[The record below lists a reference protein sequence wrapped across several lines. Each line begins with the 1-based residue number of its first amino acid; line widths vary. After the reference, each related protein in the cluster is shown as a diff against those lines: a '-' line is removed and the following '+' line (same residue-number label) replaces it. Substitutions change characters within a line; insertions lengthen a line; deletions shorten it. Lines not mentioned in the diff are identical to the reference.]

1 MKELEKSK
9 EKQKN
14 LENELNETKKNF
26 NVAKE
31 YNNKMQELTKEASQM
46 IKSSIDSR
54 EKMKE
59 EYDKAIKELVAK
71 YEKQIQIMKVI
82 IVEQNEKYEK
92 QLEQIKKEEDKKD
105 KNENTNENKETEK
118 KINEKNDIEEEQR
131 NKYLEKLKKDNTM
144 LLNQNSELKHMNEM
158 LLEKMKELPELNKRF
173 NELFETVKL
182 LKEENDLLKKS
193 MKDSKIMKM
202 LEQEQENEEEIEENE
217 KENDNN
223 KKNEKEN
230 DEDAKKLSNEEL
242 LVLESIL
249 KDIESGEDQKGDY
262 DINKLQ
268 ILENILKK
276 LENNKDGEE
285 EENKNEEEKN
295 NVEEDNN
302 NDEASDIKNKMLL
315 EAMLK
320 SLGNDKN
327 NEDLDINNTD
337 NKEKEKEQISNNR
350 IYNKKLLKGSPGS
363 INKKSENDDSK
374 NDINKMNKLNSAK
387 KNLNEED
394 KKSEDNEELEEEAE
408 EESEQNKI
416 NKNFNF
422 YKPTKGGMLCF
433 NLSKKEYSLITPD
446 RYEEFLKVFDPE
458 TIVQYNTLEGLF
470 IIPSNKSNQ
479 LFYYSSLKNTMNELF
494 NFTENHSGGC
504 LFIDNSTKNIL
515 AIGGDNS
522 KKVERFSIENGK
534 LEQLPELPEFISKM
548 TCIQIG
554 NKIYS
559 LFGIIK
565 DKKEIES
572 PLLCLDLDNSDKW
585 EEIKFENDAGF
596 KNIYGMS
603 CTNFND
609 NELLIIGGIIDDKY
623 PNDKL
628 MYYNFEKRK
637 LIKLD
642 NSLPESEDKNYIFTQ
657 NNQFNFFLDG
667 DIILYANIDNNNQIH
682 IIDNELHY
690 DLYLTPP
697 QIDNNKF

>member
-1 MKELEKSK
+1 
-9 EKQKN
+9 
-14 LENELNETKKNF
+14 
-26 NVAKE
+26 
-31 YNNKMQELTKEASQM
+31 
-46 IKSSIDSR
+46 
-54 EKMKE
+54 
-59 EYDKAIKELVAK
+59 
-71 YEKQIQIMKVI
+71 
-82 IVEQNEKYEK
+82 
-92 QLEQIKKEEDKKD
+92 
-105 KNENTNENKETEK
+105 
-118 KINEKNDIEEEQR
+118 
-131 NKYLEKLKKDNTM
+131 M

-202 LEQEQENEEEIEENE
+202 LEQEQDNEEEIEENE
-217 KENDNN
+217 NDN
-223 KKNEKEN
+223 KKEGEN
-230 DEDAKKLSNEEL
+230 VDDDGKKLSNEEL
-242 LVLESIL
+242 QVLESIL
-249 KDIESGEDQKGDY
+249 KDIESGEDKKGDY

-276 LENNKDGEE
+276 LENNKDEEE

-295 NVEEDNN
+295 NVDNVNNN
-302 NDEASDIKNKMLL
+302 NDEESEIKNKLLL

-320 SLGNDKN
+320 TLENNKN
-327 NEDLDINNTD
+327 NEELDINNVD
-337 NKEKEKEQISNNR
+337 IKEKEQNSNKR
-350 IYNKKLLKGSPGS
+350 IYNRKLLKGSPGS

-374 NDINKMNKLNSAK
+374 NDINKMNKLNSAR
-387 KNLNEED
+387 KNLNEENN
-394 KKSEDNEELEEEAE
+394 KTEDNEEPEEDEEET
-408 EESEQNKI
+408 EQNKI

-433 NLSKKEYSLITPD
+433 NLSKKEYSLISPE

-479 LFYYSSLKNTMNELF
+479 LFYFSSLKNTMNELF

-565 DKKEIES
+565 DKKDSQS
-572 PLLCLDLDNSDKW
+572 PLLCLDLDNNDKW
-585 EEIKFENDAGF
+585 EEIKFENDAEF
-596 KNIYGMS
+596 KIIYGMS

-697 QIDNNKF
+697 QINNKF